1 MFKEGTVV
9 EWNGRYA
16 FRSESAAAAREAVE
30 KLVKSKKKKDYV
42 DADEPETEE

>member
-1 MFKEGTVV
+1 M

-30 KLVKSKKKKDYV
+30 KLVKSKKKKEYV